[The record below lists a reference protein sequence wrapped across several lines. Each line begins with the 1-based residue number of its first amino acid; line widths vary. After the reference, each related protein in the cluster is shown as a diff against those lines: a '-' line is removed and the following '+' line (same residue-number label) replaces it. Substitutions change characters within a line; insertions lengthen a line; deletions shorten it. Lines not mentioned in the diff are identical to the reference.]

1 MKEQKQ
7 QSRDFEQQSI
17 PAEHRRGF
25 WSMFVIMMGFTFFS
39 ASMFT
44 GAAMGTGL
52 TLQKFIIALLVGNL
66 FLGVYTG
73 LLAYA
78 ASRTQLSIHLL
89 SHYAFGSKGS
99 YIPSAVLAIT
109 QIGWFGVGVAMF
121 ALPTV
126 AAVKPLLADGSW
138 FAEGDRLL
146 WTIVIIS
153 GAVMTS
159 TAYWGIKALR
169 IISKRRQEEV
179 SMESETTGVRLLA
192 ADNYVDYAD
201 QVAVKLQQAILSL
214 PPKQQ
219 LAFNMRYYDELGFDE
234 IARVADSTPT
244 SIKASYHIAKEK
256 IIKYMNS
263 ND

>member
-1 MKEQKQ
+1 MNIDDKELIEKLQVNPEKGFRMLMTKYQ
-7 QSRDFEQQSI
+7 EAVYWHI
-17 PAEHRRGF
+17 RRLVV
-25 WSMFVIMMGFTFFS
+25 SHADAQDASQDTFVRVYRSFGQYRGDCSLRSWIYR
-39 ASMFT
+39 
-44 GAAMGTGL
+44 
-52 TLQKFIIALLVGNL
+52 IA
-66 FLGVYTG
+66 T
-73 LLAYA
+73 
-78 ASRTQLSIHLL
+78 R
-89 SHYAFGSKGS
+89 
-99 YIPSAVLAIT
+99 
-109 QIGWFGVGVAMF
+109 
-121 ALPTV
+121 
-126 AAVKPLLADGSW
+126 
-138 FAEGDRLL
+138 E
-146 WTIVIIS
+146 
-153 GAVMTS
+153 
-159 TAYWGIKALR
+159 ALR

-179 SMESETTGVRLLA
+179 SMESVTTGVRLLA